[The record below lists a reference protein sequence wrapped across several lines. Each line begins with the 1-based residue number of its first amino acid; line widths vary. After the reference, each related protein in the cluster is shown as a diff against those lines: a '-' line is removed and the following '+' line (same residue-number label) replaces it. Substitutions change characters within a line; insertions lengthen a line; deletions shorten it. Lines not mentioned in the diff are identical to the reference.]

1 MRCSS
6 TLPPKEGD
14 NRHRSPSGTP
24 LRRGG
29 LAWRH
34 LAGTFISLYL
44 ILLVMFNSPN
54 DDTTKLQDC
63 IINQY
68 DMGVS
73 NPNQIAANCDCSE
86 SYVKETLNEH
96 RPNWNE
102 DNGFGLL

>member
-1 MRCSS
+1 
-6 TLPPKEGD
+6 
-14 NRHRSPSGTP
+14 
-24 LRRGG
+24 
-29 LAWRH
+29 
-34 LAGTFISLYL
+34 
-44 ILLVMFNSPN
+44 MFNSPN